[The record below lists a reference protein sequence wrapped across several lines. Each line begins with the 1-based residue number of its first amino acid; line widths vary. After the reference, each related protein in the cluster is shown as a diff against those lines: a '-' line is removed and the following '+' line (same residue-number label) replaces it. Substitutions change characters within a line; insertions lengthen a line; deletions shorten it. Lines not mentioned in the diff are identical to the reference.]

1 LVNNRTVNEYSKP
14 SHGLTSLPGTRW
26 ARLLIFLAAL
36 TLIYFLGTS
45 PFSNRN
51 SAALIRW
58 TMEHL
63 FHHNPKGQIFFLNNW
78 LRWSA
83 HYLEFFVLFLML
95 AVWPLRLRPLT
106 ALIIT
111 MAVGAA
117 DEGHQYFI
125 PDRRCSLVDFE
136 IDSFGAATAFILT
149 LALRR
154 VRGAPGVRA
163 NPGAEETEK
172 ASAWQR

>member
-1 LVNNRTVNEYSKP
+1 VNEYPKP
-14 SHGLTSLPGTRW
+14 SHGLTSLAGTRW
-26 ARLLIFLAAL
+26 GRLLIVLAAL
-36 TLIYFLGTS
+36 ALIYFLGTS

-63 FHHNPKGQIFFLNNW
+63 FHRNPNGQIFFLNNC
-78 LRWSA
+78 LRWGA
-83 HYLEFFVLFLML
+83 HYLEYFVLFLML

-111 MAVGAA
+111 VAVGAA

-136 IDSFGAATAFILT
+136 IDSFGAATAFFLT

-154 VRGAPGVRA
+154 VRGAARVRV
-163 NPGAEETEK
+163 NPGSEETEK
-172 ASAWQR
+172 TSA

>member
-1 LVNNRTVNEYSKP
+1 LVNSRTVNEYPKP
-14 SHGLTSLPGTRW
+14 SLGVTSFPGTQW
-26 ARLLIFLAAL
+26 GRLLIFIAAL

-51 SAALIRW
+51 SAMLIRW

-63 FHHNPKGQIFFLNNW
+63 FHHDPKGQIFFLNNL

-95 AVWPLRLRPLT
+95 AVWPLRLRPLI

-111 MAVGAA
+111 VAVGAA

-125 PDRRCSLVDFE
+125 PDRSCSLVDFG
-136 IDSFGAATAFILT
+136 IDSLGAATSFILT
-149 LALRR
+149 RALRR
-154 VRGAPGVRA
+154 VRA

-172 ASAWQR
+172 ASA

>member
-1 LVNNRTVNEYSKP
+1 M
-14 SHGLTSLPGTRW
+14 
-26 ARLLIFLAAL
+26 LIFIAAL

-63 FHHNPKGQIFFLNNW
+63 FHRSPNGQIFFLNNL

-83 HYLEFFVLFLML
+83 HYLEFLVLFLML

-111 MAVGAA
+111 VAVGAA

-125 PDRRCSLVDFE
+125 PDRSCSLRDFE
-136 IDSFGAATAFILT
+136 LDSAGGATAFILT

-154 VRGAPGVRA
+154 VRGAPRVPA
-163 NPGAEETEK
+163 HPASEDTKK
-172 ASAWQR
+172 ASA